1 MTVFGLYGQPAQLE
15 MYCGTSMWLDSF
27 NEKPMAGL
35 FALNKPTGS
44 HFDAFKSDMDQDIK
58 KVGTFCIFVV
68 GNKFVCNRTTP

>member
-1 MTVFGLYGQPAQLE
+1 
-15 MYCGTSMWLDSF
+15 MYCGTSLWLDSF

-58 KVGTFCIFVV
+58 PFVSLSLETNSFATERHPKDTLCWGFCLVV
-68 GNKFVCNRTTP
+68 MLLE